1 VLTDALVEHGLP
13 RHEAEAEAAIA
24 TDARDHREPA
34 AGQLGGSNELPADGV
49 TGNGGPPWQPAFGC
63 ERIAGSFEIDRLKP
77 LDQILGRSD
86 IAGANVGD
94 TAHSPAP
101 ACVCPVPPSPL
112 GRTFAGERHALTGVS
127 IGSQI

>member
-34 AGQLGGSNELPADGV
+34 AGQLGGSNELPAGV
-49 TGNGGPPWQPAFGC
+49 VAGDGGPPFPSRFGGERFASAFDL
-63 ERIAGSFEIDRLKP
+63 ARLKP